1 MIHSKWDAPG
11 EAHGDAPGDAPGETH
26 GNAQDLFAKEISAY
40 WPTTCCTPTAGQTS
54 NKHRT
59 REKLIIVVATSL
71 CPQPWAPDL
80 GTRLGHWQ
88 TNSYAYQFRMTLI
101 GQPKYSFGNDI

>member
-1 MIHSKWDAPG
+1 MIHSKSDAHG
-11 EAHGDAPGDAPGETH
+11 EAHGEVH

-59 REKLIIVVATSL
+59 REKLIIVVAT
-71 CPQPWAPDL
+71 
-80 GTRLGHWQ
+80 RLGYWE
-88 TNSYAYQFRMTLI
+88 TNSDAYQFRMTLI

>member
-11 EAHGDAPGDAPGETH
+11 EAHGDAPGNAHGEAPGNAHGEAHSNAHGKAH
-26 GNAQDLFAKEISAY
+26 GNAQDLLAKEISAY

-54 NKHRT
+54 NTHRA

-80 GTRLGHWQ
+80 GTGKQIPTHTRSG
-88 TNSYAYQFRMTLI
+88 
-101 GQPKYSFGNDI
+101 

>member
-11 EAHGDAPGDAPGETH
+11 EAPGKAHGKAH

-59 REKLIIVVATSL
+59 RKKLIIVVATSP
-71 CPQPWAPDL
+71 CPQP
-80 GTRLGHWQ
+80 
-88 TNSYAYQFRMTLI
+88 
-101 GQPKYSFGNDI
+101 